1 MMENQE
7 ISPSMKQ
14 PFQLHPLPHRAS
26 KRGHRRVIHVPYPDL
41 GKRIASH
48 HLPDLL
54 LGSSLEER
62 DGARH
67 LRDLVR
73 GFGLGGQRG
82 TCENELAAVDVG
94 LVVVEVVSEI
104 THAER
109 EGVGLIGDL
118 D

>member
-1 MMENQE
+1 MENQE

-14 PFQLHPLPHRAS
+14 QLQLHSLPHRAS

-41 GKRIASH
+41 GKRIVPH

-73 GFGLGGQRG
+73 GFRLGGQRRA
-82 TCENELAAVDVG
+82 CENEPAAVDVG
-94 LVVVEVVSEI
+94 FVVVEVVGEV